1 MKRYVMVLMSVLFI
15 VLLWWVNNAF
25 ALYFS
30 CYPSEYEFTTKAQIN
45 GVRLKE
51 CLYYHGNTIFPDYYN
66 TYFENQYGFSSNH
79 RVAWATNYY
88 NCHSLSFNDRFRW
101 MNYPHNIFWSFY
113 NHGLVVNYNWAKKW
127 DRWVMFTKDSNG
139 PFSIWWVTYSISH
152 SFIFDED
159 YKGWNTRIKSKYG
172 SFGEYKHALSSVYNV
187 YDADYTFVLR
197 HGGTNFMYTKVWW
210 AVLNDRAMH
219 MLTKSSVIDLKPSEK
234 LYQIDLKNIWW
245 EEKDFS
251 AQIPFE
257 IDVEKLWADK
267 HQKTQKVDNSHLL
280 ALSDQELVNMLTES
294 DLMILWAA
302 SSPNAI
308 GAVVQKNALLKT
320 IFDRAEKNKE
330 TIELVLNKTSSFKYG
345 TQFIQFLQ

>member
-1 MKRYVMVLMSVLFI
+1 
-15 VLLWWVNNAF
+15 
-25 ALYFS
+25 
-30 CYPSEYEFTTKAQIN
+30 
-45 GVRLKE
+45 
-51 CLYYHGNTIFPDYYN
+51 
-66 TYFENQYGFSSNH
+66 
-79 RVAWATNYY
+79 
-88 NCHSLSFNDRFRW
+88 
-101 MNYPHNIFWSFY
+101 
-113 NHGLVVNYNWAKKW
+113 
-127 DRWVMFTKDSNG
+127 
-139 PFSIWWVTYSISH
+139 
-152 SFIFDED
+152 
-159 YKGWNTRIKSKYG
+159 
-172 SFGEYKHALSSVYNV
+172 
-187 YDADYTFVLR
+187 
-197 HGGTNFMYTKVWW
+197 
-210 AVLNDRAMH
+210 MH

-280 ALSDQELVNMLTES
+280 ALSDQELVNMLTEF

-330 TIELVLNKTSSFKYG
+330 IIELVLNKTSSFKYG